1 MKALL
6 VCTLAVVASASERCT
21 LSLFDKR
28 DYWDW
33 RYFGTGLYAALYDS
47 PAQDYNDCDA
57 CVEFGSAVGAVQS
70 ALYTIEF

>member
-6 VCTLAVVASASERCT
+6 VCTLAVAVSASERCT

-33 RYFGTGLYAALYDS
+33 RYFGTGLYAALFDS
-47 PAQDYNDCDA
+47 PEQDYNDCDA